1 MERGVSW
8 NYWKMLALMKDTVI
22 IPGCWNKVA
31 SRTSDAGDSLTS
43 PNSTSPNSTNDEH
56 QATLQE
62 STTSTSLKRE
72 CVLLKGYVDTPIS
85 WATSRRW
92 LQRLG
97 YHYYLRK
104 KTFFVDGHERPNV
117 VSFELGVNNEGYW
130 TYNHM
135 SVQFEDCVD
144 CLKVVY
150 PHFDFVFLSR
160 TCQEVNWWP
169 RCLLYE

>member
-1 MERGVSW
+1 
-8 NYWKMLALMKDTVI
+8 VI